1 MIDHEQAQELLT
13 LRAFGEMDES
23 EANRLARHLGSC
35 SDCRRFDQEFA
46 QGIGRLGRLEGP
58 PRAGSTPTPAARPV
72 GKPPAPARPPH
83 QAPLA
88 RCGPPLSPGGGP
100 PPTPAARPGGKP
112 PAPAWRRQLAPLAAC
127 AASFAA
133 GICVTLAIQ
142 SGSGSMPTPPS
153 PPSQRVEGTFARES
167 PPPLATTLGV
177 LTLMSRSVPH

>member
-23 EANRLARHLGSC
+23 EANRLALHLGSC
-35 SDCRRFDQEFA
+35 PDCRRFDQEFA
-46 QGIGRLGRLEGP
+46 QGIGRLAKLEGP

-72 GKPPAPARPPH
+72 
-83 QAPLA
+83 
-88 RCGPPLSPGGGP
+88 
-100 PPTPAARPGGKP
+100 GKP

>member
-35 SDCRRFDQEFA
+35 PDCRRFDQEFA
-46 QGIGRLGRLEGP
+46 QGIGRLAKLEGP
-58 PRAGSTPTPAARPV
+58 PRAGSTPTSAARPV
-72 GKPPAPARPPH
+72 
-83 QAPLA
+83 
-88 RCGPPLSPGGGP
+88 
-100 PPTPAARPGGKP
+100 GKP

>member
-58 PRAGSTPTPAARPV
+58 PRAGSTPTPAARPP
-72 GKPPAPARPPH
+72 GKPPAPASPWA
-83 QAPLA
+83 QARLLA
-88 RCGPPLSPGGGP
+88 RRHGTP
-100 PPTPAARPGGKP
+100 PP
-112 PAPAWRRQLAPLAAC
+112 PAWRRHPPPPPAC